1 MPMTRVVMPQLGE
14 SVHEGT
20 ISKWLVKPGDKVVEF
35 EPMLE
40 VDTDKVS
47 AEVPSPV
54 TGILREILAK
64 EGETVQAGAE
74 IAVVEVGGDGE
85 TAAPAPTASE
95 PKKTETKKETPVA
108 ETAEA
113 PAPAPTASEPKKTE
127 TKKATPAAETAE
139 PPAPAPTASEPK
151 ETETK
156 KETPVAETAEPP
168 APAPADGAA
177 AVKAEAAPAPEAKDE
192 SPAEAPAP
200 APADGAAAVKA
211 EAAPAPEAK
220 DESPPEIP
228 SPAQEE
234 GPEPAPPLATGE
246 HRYSPAV
253 QMVASELKVDLSKI
267 SGTGIGGRVTKKDV
281 QDFAASAKDAPTA
294 PVAPSAAAAAGQG
307 DQVVQLTRVRR
318 LIAENMS
325 RSKSTIPHAWQTQ
338 EADMSGVVANRAA
351 NKVAFQT
358 QEGFSLTYLP
368 YVMAAAVSAL
378 REHREVNS
386 TFNETE
392 LIVHRDINLG
402 VSVGLEDTLVVPVV
416 RRADGLS
423 IAGLARAV
431 NDIATRARS
440 KQLKADDLA
449 GATFT
454 VNNSGTF
461 GTLFSYSVINPG
473 QAGILTME
481 AIVDR
486 PMAVGGMIG
495 IKPMMYLC
503 FSFDHR
509 VLDGLQAARFL
520 VSCRKWL
527 EAVTVESPIY

>member
-1 MPMTRVVMPQLGE
+1 MAKTTRVVMPQLGE

-20 ISKWLVKPGDKVVEF
+20 ISKWLVQPGDKVVEF

-47 AEVPSPV
+47 AEVPAPV
-54 TGILREILAK
+54 TGVLREILAK
-64 EGETVQAGAE
+64 EGQTVQAGAE

-85 TAAPAPTASE
+85 ASAPPRGE
-95 PKKTETKKETPVA
+95 VA
-108 ETAEA
+108 RSAGGG
-113 PAPAPTASEPKKTE
+113 
-127 TKKATPAAETAE
+127 AE
-139 PPAPAPTASEPK
+139 PSSPPRGEVARSAGGGVETRKPT
-151 ETETK
+151 
-156 KETPVAETAEPP
+156 
-168 APAPADGAA
+168 
-177 AVKAEAAPAPEAKDE
+177 EAAPA
-192 SPAEAPAP
+192 EAPS
-200 APADGAAAVKA
+200 
-211 EAAPAPEAK
+211 
-220 DESPPEIP
+220 SPKGERRTSGELP
-228 SPAQEE
+228 S
-234 GPEPAPPLATGE
+234 GE

-253 QMVASELKVDLSKI
+253 QMVASELNVDLSRVD
-267 SGTGIGGRVTKKDV
+267 GTGFGGRVTKKDV
-281 QDFAASAKDAPTA
+281 QDFAASAKAAPPA
-294 PVAPSAAAAAGQG
+294 PKPAPAAPGEG

-318 LIAENMS
+318 LIAENMT
-325 RSKSTIPHAWQTQ
+325 RSKTSIPHAWQTQ

-351 NKVAFQT
+351 NKAGFQK

-368 YVMAAAVSAL
+368 YVMAATVSAL
-378 REHREVNS
+378 REHPEVNS

-431 NDIATRARS
+431 NDIATRARNR
-440 KQLKADDLA
+440 QLKADDLA

-486 PMAVGGMIG
+486 PVAVSGMIG

-509 VLDGLQAARFL
+509 VLDGLMAARFL
-520 VSCRKWL
+520 TSCRKWL
-527 EAVTVESPIY
+527 EAVTVDSPVY

>member
-1 MPMTRVVMPQLGE
+1 MAKTTRVVMPQLGE

-40 VDTDKVS
+40 VDTDKVN
-47 AEVPSPV
+47 AEVPAPV

-74 IAVVEVGGDGE
+74 IAVVELSSDGKG
-85 TAAPAPTASE
+85 TA
-95 PKKTETKKETPVA
+95 
-108 ETAEA
+108 TAEA
-113 PAPAPTASEPKKTE
+113 PAER
-127 TKKATPAAETAE
+127 
-139 PPAPAPTASEPK
+139 
-151 ETETK
+151 
-156 KETPVAETAEPP
+156 
-168 APAPADGAA
+168 
-177 AVKAEAAPAPEAKDE
+177 
-192 SPAEAPAP
+192 
-200 APADGAAAVKA
+200 
-211 EAAPAPEAK
+211 
-220 DESPPEIP
+220 IP
-228 SPAQEE
+228 SPPSGERVREQSVSPNLNALARRGENE
-234 GPEPAPPLATGE
+234 ALAPKPESGE

-253 QMVASELKVDLSKI
+253 QMQASELKVDLTKVA
-267 SGTGIGGRVTKKDV
+267 GTGIGGRVTKKDV
-281 QDFAASAKDAPTA
+281 QDFATQAKAAP
-294 PVAPSAAAAAGQG
+294 AAAPAPAAKPAEG
-307 DQVVQLTRVRR
+307 DEVVQLSRVRR
-318 LIAENMS
+318 LIAENMV
-325 RSKSTIPHAWQTQ
+325 RSKTTIPHAWQTQ
-338 EADMSGVVANRAA
+338 EADMSGVVANRSA
-351 NKVAFQT
+351 NKAAFQK

-368 YVMAAAVSAL
+368 YVMAAAASAL
-378 REHREVNS
+378 REHPQVNA

-392 LIVHRDINLG
+392 LIIHRDINLG

-423 IAGLARAV
+423 LAGLARAV
-431 NDIATRARS
+431 NDVATRARN

-486 PMAVGGMIG
+486 PMAVNGMIG

-520 VSCRKWL
+520 TSCRKWL
-527 EAVTVESPIY
+527 EAVTVESPVY

>member
-1 MPMTRVVMPQLGE
+1 MPQLGE

-47 AEVPSPV
+47 AEVPAPV

-74 IAVVEVGGDGE
+74 IAVVEVGTDGAVA
-85 TAAPAPTASE
+85 TPAPTQPAVQPE
-95 PKKTETKKETPVA
+95 PKPAASPSPAATTPVPA
-108 ETAEA
+108 A
-113 PAPAPTASEPKKTE
+113 PAPAPVAAPSPGP
-127 TKKATPAAETAE
+127 APAAEV
-139 PPAPAPTASEPK
+139 PAPT
-151 ETETK
+151 
-156 KETPVAETAEPP
+156 
-168 APAPADGAA
+168 G
-177 AVKAEAAPAPEAKDE
+177 
-192 SPAEAPAP
+192 
-200 APADGAAAVKA
+200 
-211 EAAPAPEAK
+211 
-220 DESPPEIP
+220 
-228 SPAQEE
+228 E
-234 GPEPAPPLATGE
+234 GGGE

-253 QMVASELKVDLSKI
+253 QMAASELHVDLSRV
-267 SGTGIGGRVTKKDV
+267 SGSGIGGRVTKRDV
-281 QDFAASAKDAPTA
+281 EQY
-294 PVAPSAAAAAGQG
+294 AAAAKAAPPAAKPSAPVPASAPGEG

-318 LIAENMS
+318 LIAENMV
-325 RSKSTIPHAWQTQ
+325 RSKTTIPHAWQTQ
-338 EADMSGVVANRAA
+338 EADMSGVVANRSA
-351 NKVAFQT
+351 NKASFQK

-378 REHREVNS
+378 REHPEVNS
-386 TFNETE
+386 TFNDTE
-392 LIVHRDINLG
+392 LIIHRDINLG
-402 VSVGLEDTLVVPVV
+402 ISVGLEDTLVVPVV
-416 RRADGLS
+416 RKADGLS

-431 NDIATRARS
+431 NDVATRARN

-449 GATFT
+449 GGTFT

-473 QAGILTME
+473 QSGILTME

-486 PMAVGGMIG
+486 PVAVSGMIG

-509 VLDGLQAARFL
+509 VLDGLMAARFL
-520 VSCRKWL
+520 TSCRKWL

>member
-1 MPMTRVVMPQLGE
+1 MANTTRVVMPQLGE

-40 VDTDKVS
+40 VDTDKVN
-47 AEVPSPV
+47 AEVPAPV

-74 IAVVEVGGDGE
+74 IAVVELSSGGAA
-85 TAAPAPTASE
+85 TA
-95 PKKTETKKETPVA
+95 TP
-108 ETAEA
+108 EA
-113 PAPAPTASEPKKTE
+113 PAPA
-127 TKKATPAAETAE
+127 AAV
-139 PPAPAPTASEPK
+139 PAPT
-151 ETETK
+151 
-156 KETPVAETAEPP
+156 
-168 APAPADGAA
+168 
-177 AVKAEAAPAPEAKDE
+177 PAPEAKPAPVAAA
-192 SPAEAPAP
+192 SPQPEAPAP
-200 APADGAAAVKA
+200 APAQP
-211 EAAPAPEAK
+211 AAPQASAP
-220 DESPPEIP
+220 P
-228 SPAQEE
+228 SPTLES
-234 GPEPAPPLATGE
+234 GE

-253 QMVASELKVDLSKI
+253 QMQASELKVDLARVA
-267 SGTGIGGRVTKKDV
+267 GTGIGGRVTKKDV
-281 QDFAASAKDAPTA
+281 QDFAARPKAAPA
-294 PVAPSAAAAAGQG
+294 VAPAPALKPGEG
-307 DQVVQLTRVRR
+307 DEVVQLTRVRR
-318 LIAENMS
+318 LIAENMV
-325 RSKSTIPHAWQTQ
+325 RSKTTIPHAWQTQ

-351 NKVAFQT
+351 NKAAFQK

-368 YVMAAAVSAL
+368 YVMAAAASAL
-378 REHREVNS
+378 REHPQVNS

-392 LIVHRDINLG
+392 LIIHRDINLG

-423 IAGLARAV
+423 LAGLARAV
-431 NDIATRARS
+431 NDIASRAKN

-486 PMAVGGMIG
+486 PMAVNGMIG

-509 VLDGLQAARFL
+509 ILDGLQAARFL
-520 VSCRKWL
+520 TSCRKWL

>member
-1 MPMTRVVMPQLGE
+1 MAATLKRVVMPQLGE

-20 ISKWLVKPGDKVVEF
+20 ISKWLVKPGDTVVEF

-47 AEVPSPV
+47 AEVPAPV
-54 TGILREILAK
+54 TGILKEILAK

-74 IAVVEVGGDGE
+74 IAVVEVGGDG
-85 TAAPAPTASE
+85 AAPLPVPEADGNAAA
-95 PKKTETKKETPVA
+95 PVA
-108 ETAEA
+108 EPKAAAPKKAATATATPEA
-113 PAPAPTASEPKKTE
+113 PAPAEPVPAAKAETQAEPEAEPK
-127 TKKATPAAETAE
+127 AE
-139 PPAPAPTASEPK
+139 PPDAATEPPPANAPASNLE
-151 ETETK
+151 
-156 KETPVAETAEPP
+156 
-168 APAPADGAA
+168 
-177 AVKAEAAPAPEAKDE
+177 
-192 SPAEAPAP
+192 
-200 APADGAAAVKA
+200 
-211 EAAPAPEAK
+211 
-220 DESPPEIP
+220 
-228 SPAQEE
+228 
-234 GPEPAPPLATGE
+234 TGE

-253 QMVASELKVDLSKI
+253 QMVASELKVDLAKI
-267 SGTGIGGRVTKKDV
+267 DGTGIGGRVTKKDV
-281 QDFAASAKDAPTA
+281 QDFAAAAK
-294 PVAPSAAAAAGQG
+294 VAPAAKPAAAPITPGEG
-307 DQVVQLTRVRR
+307 DQVIQLTRVRR
-318 LIAENMS
+318 LIAENMT
-325 RSKSTIPHAWQTQ
+325 RSKATIPHAWQTQ

-351 NKVAFQT
+351 NKAAFQQ

-368 YVMAAAVSAL
+368 YVMAATVSAL

-386 TFNETE
+386 TFHETE

-431 NDIATRARS
+431 NDIANRART

-486 PMAVGGMIG
+486 PVAVKGMIG

-527 EAVTVESPIY
+527 EAVTVDSPIY

>member
-1 MPMTRVVMPQLGE
+1 MATKRVVMPQLGE

-47 AEVPSPV
+47 AEVPAPV

-64 EGETVQAGAE
+64 EGQTVQAGAE

-85 TAAPAPTASE
+85 AGGPKALAPAEATKAAAAPKEAPEARSSPPAGEIAEPTTAPEAKTTASRKGAAPVTAAES
-95 PKKTETKKETPVA
+95 PV
-108 ETAEA
+108 
-113 PAPAPTASEPKKTE
+113 
-127 TKKATPAAETAE
+127 
-139 PPAPAPTASEPK
+139 
-151 ETETK
+151 
-156 KETPVAETAEPP
+156 
-168 APAPADGAA
+168 PAPADEASA
-177 AVKAEAAPAPEAKDE
+177 PNAET
-192 SPAEAPAP
+192 
-200 APADGAAAVKA
+200 
-211 EAAPAPEAK
+211 
-220 DESPPEIP
+220 PPV
-228 SPAQEE
+228 A
-234 GPEPAPPLATGE
+234 PEPAAASAPPLETGE

-253 QMVASELKVDLSKI
+253 QMVASELKVDLSRVT
-267 SGTGIGGRVTKKDV
+267 GTGIGGRVTKKDV
-281 QDFAASAKDAPTA
+281 QDFAAAPKTTPAA
-294 PVAPSAAAAAGQG
+294 PGAAPGAPAEPGEG

-318 LIAENMS
+318 LIAENMT
-325 RSKSTIPHAWQTQ
+325 RSKTTIPHAWQTQ
-338 EADMSGVVANRAA
+338 EVDMSGVVANRAA
-351 NKVAFQT
+351 NKVTFQK

-368 YVMAAAVSAL
+368 YVMAATVSAL
-378 REHREVNS
+378 REHPEVNS

-431 NDIATRARS
+431 NDVATRARS

-449 GATFT
+449 GGTFT

-481 AIVDR
+481 AIVER
-486 PMAVGGMIG
+486 PVAVDGMIG
-495 IKPMMYLC
+495 IKPMMYFS

-509 VLDGLQAARFL
+509 VLDRLMAARFL

-527 EAVTVESPIY
+527 EAVTAESPIY